1 MIVALPELT
10 DEQRRQALAKAAEAR
25 QVRAEVKNRLRHS
38 GATVAQVLAEA
49 KRNEAIAKIK
59 VLDLLQSI
67 PGIGKLTAQ
76 QIMDDLKI
84 AQSRRLR
91 GLGAN
96 QAKVLIA
103 EIARRG

>member
-1 MIVALPELT
+1 MALPELT
-10 DEQRRQALAKAAEAR
+10 DEQRREALAKAAAAR

-38 GATVAQVLAEA
+38 GASVSEVLTEA
-49 KRNEAIAKIK
+49 KRNDAIAKIK

-76 QIMDDLKI
+76 QIMDDLNI

-91 GLGAN
+91 GLGSN
-96 QAKVLIA
+96 QAKGLIA

>member
-1 MIVALPELT
+1 VALPELT
-10 DEQRRQALAKAAEAR
+10 DEQRRQALAKAAAAR

-38 GATVAQVLAEA
+38 GASVAEVLAEA
-49 KRNEAIAKIK
+49 QRNEAVAKIK

-76 QIMDDLKI
+76 QIMADLKI
-84 AQSRRLR
+84 AESRRLR
-91 GLGAN
+91 GLGTN
-96 QAKVLIA
+96 QAQGLIA

>member
-1 MIVALPELT
+1 MALPELT
-10 DEQRRQALAKAAEAR
+10 DEQRREALAKAAAAR

-38 GATVAQVLAEA
+38 GASVAEVLAEA

-76 QIMDDLKI
+76 QIMAQLNI
-84 AQSRRLR
+84 AESRRLR
-91 GLGAN
+91 GLGSN
-96 QAKVLIA
+96 QAQGLIA
-103 EIARRG
+103 EISRRG

>member
-1 MIVALPELT
+1 MALPELT
-10 DEQRRQALAKAAEAR
+10 DDQRRQALAKAAAAR

-38 GATVAQVLAEA
+38 GASVAEVLGEA

-59 VLDLLQSI
+59 VLDLLQCI

-76 QIMDDLKI
+76 QIMAELNI
-84 AQSRRLR
+84 AESRRLR
-91 GLGAN
+91 GLGSN
-96 QAKVLIA
+96 QAKGLVA

>member
-1 MIVALPELT
+1 MALPKLT
-10 DEQRRQALAKAAEAR
+10 DEQRRQALAKAAAAR

-38 GATVAQVLAEA
+38 GASVADVLAEA
-49 KRNEAIAKIK
+49 ERNEAVAKIK

-67 PGIGKLTAQ
+67 PGIGRRTAE
-76 QIMDDLKI
+76 QIMGDLRI

-91 GLGAN
+91 GLGQN
-96 QAKVLIA
+96 QTRDLIA

>member
-1 MIVALPELT
+1 MPLPDLPAG
-10 DEQRRQALAKAAEAR
+10 QRREALAKAPPAR
-25 QVRAEVKNRLRHS
+25 QVRADVKNRLRHS
-38 GATVAQVLAEA
+38 GASVAEVLAEA

-76 QIMDDLKI
+76 QIMADLHI
-84 AQSRRLR
+84 AESRRLR

-96 QAKVLIA
+96 QAKGLIA
-103 EIARRG
+103 EISRRG

>member
-1 MIVALPELT
+1 MALPELT
-10 DEQRRQALAKAAEAR
+10 DEQRRDALAKAAAAR

-38 GATVAQVLAEA
+38 GASVAEVLAEA
-49 KRNEAIAKIK
+49 RTNEAVAKIK

-76 QIMDDLKI
+76 QIMADLTI
-84 AQSRRLR
+84 AESRRLR
-91 GLGAN
+91 GLGSN
-96 QAKVLIA
+96 QAKGLIA

>member
-1 MIVALPELT
+1 MALPELT
-10 DEQRRQALAKAAEAR
+10 DEQRREALAKAAVAR

-38 GATVAQVLAEA
+38 GASVSEVLTEA
-49 KRNEAIAKIK
+49 KRNDAIAKIK

-76 QIMDDLKI
+76 QIMDDLSI

-91 GLGAN
+91 GLGSN
-96 QAKVLIA
+96 QAKGLIA

>member
-1 MIVALPELT
+1 MALPRLT
-10 DEQRRQALAKAAEAR
+10 DEQRREALAKAAVAR

-38 GATVAQVLAEA
+38 GASVAEVLKEA
-49 KRNEAIAKIK
+49 QSNEAIAKIK

-76 QIMDDLKI
+76 QIMDDLNI

-91 GLGAN
+91 GLGSN
-96 QAKVLIA
+96 QAKGLIA

>member
-1 MIVALPELT
+1 VALPELT
-10 DEQRRQALAKAAEAR
+10 DDQRREALAKAAVAR

-38 GATVAQVLAEA
+38 GASVAEVLAEA
-49 KRNEAIAKIK
+49 RSNEAIAKIK

-76 QIMDDLKI
+76 QIMDDLNI

-91 GLGAN
+91 GLGSN
-96 QAKVLIA
+96 QAKGLIA